1 MKKTSIREPLRLSAM
16 YPLLTILLL
25 FLIVSAAAHPGVGI
39 VMDSKKNIFYTD
51 LTHVWKID
59 ASGKK
64 TIAVRNVHTHELYL
78 DENDNLFGEH
88 LWYEG
93 EKIDKWGHY
102 VWQLS
107 PSGRLK
113 KIIPAT
119 EGFLTNYSFVHD
131 SHGRMF
137 WANREKPCQQVG
149 RKDTKGEVANLGDQC
164 MTDIRWMASD
174 AEGNVFLTDLGALKK
189 IDTNG
194 HIQTVVK
201 QLHKEPRAAMGVWL
215 DAKRNIYVAVYGDRS
230 VKKVSPD
237 GQVTVAAETSFPWSP
252 SGGMV
257 DSEGN
262 LWILEANIINSVR
275 VERIAFDGK
284 RKVY

>member
-1 MKKTSIREPLRLSAM
+1 MKKMSIHKQFRL
-16 YPLLTILLL
+16 YPLVTIWL
-25 FLIVSAAAHPGVGI
+25 FFSIASAAAHPGVGI
-39 VMDSKKNIFYTD
+39 VMDSKKNVFYTD

-59 ASGKK
+59 VSGNK

-93 EKIDKWGHY
+93 EKIDKWGHF

-107 PSGRLK
+107 PSGELK
-113 KIIPAT
+113 RIIPKT
-119 EGFLTNYSFVHD
+119 EGFQTNYSFVHD
-131 SHGRMF
+131 GHGRMF
-137 WANREKPCQQVG
+137 WANREKPCQHV
-149 RKDTKGEVANLGDQC
+149 RSKDAKGEVADLGDEC
-164 MTDIRWMASD
+164 MTDIRWMTSD
-174 AEGNVFLTDLGALKK
+174 AEGNVFLTDLGDLKK

-194 HIQTVVK
+194 HVQTLAK

-215 DAKRNIYVAVYGDRS
+215 DTKKNIYVAVYKDRS

-237 GQVTVAAETSFPWSP
+237 GMVTVAAETSFPWAP

-257 DSEGN
+257 DGDGN
-262 LWILEANIINSVR
+262 LWLLEGNVINSVR
-275 VERIAFDGK
+275 VERIAVDGK
-284 RKVY
+284 RKIY

>member
-1 MKKTSIREPLRLSAM
+1 MKRTSIREQIRLPAAF
-16 YPLLTILLL
+16 PLLTIWLL
-25 FLIVSAAAHPGVGI
+25 FSIESADAHPGVGI

-64 TIAVRNVHTHELYL
+64 TIAVRYVHTHELYL

-102 VWQLS
+102 VWRLT
-107 PSGRLK
+107 PSGELK
-113 KIIPAT
+113 KIIPDT
-119 EGFLTNYSFVHD
+119 QGFLTNYSFVRD
-131 SHGRMF
+131 GHGRMF
-137 WANREKPCQQVG
+137 WANREKPCQHVG
-149 RKDTKGEVANLGDQC
+149 RKDAKGEVTDLGDRC

-174 AEGNVFLTDLGALKK
+174 AEGNVFLTDLGDIKK

-194 HIQTVVK
+194 HVQTLSR

-215 DAKRNIYVAVYGDRS
+215 DGKQNIYVAIFKDRM
-230 VKKVSPD
+230 VKKVTPD
-237 GQVTVAAETSFPWSP
+237 GKVTVAAETFFPWSP

-257 DSEGN
+257 DGEGN

-275 VERIAFDGK
+275 VERIALDGK